1 MAKNVFH
8 KVLVIEDQQ
17 NMQSILKRFLEER
30 AYQVTTANDAE
41 DGLEKFKANQPD
53 IILMDLMLPGMSG
66 LEATETIRRKH
77 SEKSYTPI
85 IMLTAKT
92 NTDDIVKGLEMGADD
107 YVVKPFNFE
116 ELAARIN
123 SALRIKR
130 LNELLVKQSRD
141 LEAANLKIISLNE
154 NLVDKNKDL
163 RKNLFSLHNLFEISM
178 ELNSILELN
187 RLINSTLLTMVG
199 QFSCKSALFLLVSK
213 HSKDILEVINHKGY
227 HQKDVKDL
235 YIDKSDPL
243 VSYFKLHPMPYP
255 LQDLKKRI
263 PKSNGVKQLD
273 ALDVEIITPITIQD
287 FVEGFICL
295 GPRIKEKGYEKRE
308 FEHISILSNIVSIAV
323 SNASLYEEIEQLSY
337 TDGMTDLHNYRYF
350 ELRLKEEVM
359 RHKRTKNPLSLLIL
373 DVDNFKNFND
383 TMGHPEGDQVLRKI
397 ANLLKETVRENDI
410 VARYGG
416 EEFAIILPAVEYDG
430 AMILA
435 ERIRQKIEETYFEH
449 EEIQPAGKVT
459 VSVGGA
465 SAPENAQNFKELIHK
480 ADSALYAAKRSG
492 RNQIKMYKPE
502 MIK

>member
-1 MAKNVFH
+1 
-8 KVLVIEDQQ
+8 
-17 NMQSILKRFLEER
+17 
-30 AYQVTTANDAE
+30 
-41 DGLEKFKANQPD
+41 
-53 IILMDLMLPGMSG
+53 
-66 LEATETIRRKH
+66 
-77 SEKSYTPI
+77 
-85 IMLTAKT
+85 
-92 NTDDIVKGLEMGADD
+92 
-107 YVVKPFNFE
+107 
-116 ELAARIN
+116 
-123 SALRIKR
+123 
-130 LNELLVKQSRD
+130 
-141 LEAANLKIISLNE
+141 
-154 NLVDKNKDL
+154 
-163 RKNLFSLHNLFEISM
+163 
-178 ELNSILELN
+178 
-187 RLINSTLLTMVG
+187 MVG
-199 QFSCKSALFLLVSK
+199 QFSSKSALFLLVSK

-235 YIDKSDPL
+235 YIDKSDAL

-255 LQDLKKRI
+255 LKDLIKRI
-263 PKSNGVKQLD
+263 PKSNGVRLLSD
-273 ALDVEIITPITIQD
+273 LNVEIITPITIQD

-295 GPRIKEKGYEKRE
+295 GPRIKAKGYEKRE

-416 EEFAIILPAVEYDG
+416 EEFAVILPAVEYEG
-430 AMILA
+430 ARILA

-449 EEIQPAGKVT
+449 EEIQPTGKVT

-480 ADSALYAAKRSG
+480 ADSALYAAKRGG
-492 RNQIKMYKPE
+492 RNQIKMYKSE

>member
-1 MAKNVFH
+1 MDKNVFH
-8 KVLVIEDQQ
+8 KVLVIEDQR
-17 NMQSILKRFLEER
+17 NMQSILKRFLEKR
-30 AYQVTTANDAE
+30 AYQVTIADNAE
-41 DGLEKFKANQPD
+41 IGLEKFKENQPD
-53 IILMDLMLPGMSG
+53 IILMDIMLPGMSG
-66 LEATETIRRKH
+66 LEATKIIRQKH
-77 SEKSYTPI
+77 SDKSYTPI
-85 IMLTAKT
+85 IMITAKT
-92 NTDDIVKGLEMGADD
+92 NTDDIVEGLEIGADD

-123 SALRIKR
+123 SALRIRR

-141 LEAANLKIISLNE
+141 LELANLKIITLNE

-199 QFSCKSALFLLVSK
+199 QFSSKSALFLLVSK

-235 YIDKSDPL
+235 YIDKSDAL
-243 VSYFKLHPMPYP
+243 VSYFKLHPMPSP
-255 LQDLKKRI
+255 LKDLNKRI
-263 PKSNGVKQLD
+263 PKSNGVKQLTD
-273 ALDVEIITPITIQD
+273 LDIEIITPITIQD

-295 GPRIKEKGYEKRE
+295 GPRIKEKGYDKRE

-383 TMGHPEGDQVLRKI
+383 TMGHPEGDQVLRKM
-397 ANLLKETVRENDI
+397 ANILKETVRENDI

-416 EEFAIILPAVEYDG
+416 EEFAIILPAVEYEG
-430 AMILA
+430 AKILA
-435 ERIRQKIEETYFEH
+435 ERIREKIEETYFEH

-480 ADSALYAAKRSG
+480 ADSALYAAKRNG
-492 RNQIKMYKPE
+492 RNLVKMYKPE
-502 MIK
+502 MI